1 MGLCVSGCVWV
12 SLGVSEGLLKYLG
25 VSLIVIVMV
34 IVIII
39 VIIVLMMFFHL
50 F

>member
-1 MGLCVSGCVWV
+1 MGLCVLACVQV
-12 SLGVSEGLLKYLG
+12 SLGVSEGLIRYLG
-25 VSLIVIVMV
+25 VSLKVIVMV

>member
-1 MGLCVSGCVWV
+1 MGLCMSGWV
-12 SLGVSEGLLKYLG
+12 QVLGGLIRYLG
-25 VSLIVIVMV
+25 VSLIVIVM
-34 IVIII
+34 VIII

>member
-1 MGLCVSGCVWV
+1 MDVKGCWRVFFR
-12 SLGVSEGLLKYLG
+12 YLG
-25 VSLIVIVMV
+25 VSLVIVRVIVIV